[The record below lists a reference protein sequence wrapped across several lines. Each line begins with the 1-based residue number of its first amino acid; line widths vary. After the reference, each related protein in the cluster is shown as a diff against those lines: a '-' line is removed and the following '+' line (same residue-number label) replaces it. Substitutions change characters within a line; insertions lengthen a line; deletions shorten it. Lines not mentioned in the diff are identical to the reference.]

1 MNYNKKTVQ
10 DVDVRGKKVLLR
22 CDFNVP
28 QDKETGAITSDK
40 RIVAALPT
48 IRYLLD
54 NGAAVIACS
63 HLGKPKGEWKAKL
76 TLAPVAQ
83 RLSQLL
89 GQEVIFAKDIV
100 GEDAKAKAA
109 ALKPGQIMLLENLRF
124 DIREE
129 KNDPGFARELADMAE
144 LYVSDAF
151 GTVHRA
157 HASTAGVAAYLPAVS
172 GFLVA
177 KELAVMGKALD
188 DPKRPFVAVLGGA
201 KVSDKIAVINN
212 LLDKADTVIIGGGM
226 AYTFA
231 KAQGGSIGKSLCE
244 PDKLDYALEMI
255 EKAKKN
261 GVKLLL
267 PTDTV
272 AADDFSNDA
281 HRQVVSTMT
290 IPDGWE
296 GMDIGPDTIIIGG
309 GMAYTFAKAQGG
321 SIGKSLCEPD
331 KLDYALEMIEKAK
344 KNGVKLLLP
353 TDTVAA
359 DDFSNDAKR
368 QVVSTMA
375 IPESWEGMDIG
386 PDTIKTFCG
395 AVKGAGTVVW
405 NGPMGVFEFDNFAAG
420 TRAMAQ
426 ALADSGAVTIVGG
439 GDSAA
444 AVEQLGFAD
453 KITHISTGGGAS
465 LEFLEGK
472 ELPGVACLLD
482 K

>member
-1 MNYNKKTVQ
+1 MNYNKKTIL
-10 DVDVRGKKVLLR
+10 DVDVAGKKILLR

-48 IRYLLD
+48 IRYLLEKK
-54 NGAAVIACS
+54 AAVIACS
-63 HLGKPKGEWKAKL
+63 HLGKPKGEWKSKL
-76 TLAPVAQ
+76 SLAPVAQ

-109 ALKPGQIMLLENLRF
+109 ALQGGQIMLLENLRF
-124 DIREE
+124 DPREE
-129 KNDPGFARELADMAE
+129 KNDPSFAKELASMAE

-172 GFLVA
+172 GLLVA
-177 KELAVMGKALD
+177 KELEVMGGALNN
-188 DPKRPFVAVLGGA
+188 PKRPFVAVLGGA
-201 KVSDKIAVINN
+201 KVSDKIGVINN
-212 LLDKADTVIIGGGM
+212 LLDKA
-226 AYTFA
+226 
-231 KAQGGSIGKSLCE
+231 
-244 PDKLDYALEMI
+244 
-255 EKAKKN
+255 
-261 GVKLLL
+261 
-267 PTDTV
+267 
-272 AADDFSNDA
+272 
-281 HRQVVSTMT
+281 
-290 IPDGWE
+290 
-296 GMDIGPDTIIIGG
+296 DTIIIGG

-321 SIGKSLCEPD
+321 SIGKSLCEED
-331 KLDYALEMIEKAK
+331 KLDYAREMIAKAE
-344 KNGVKLLLP
+344 KNGVRLLLP
-353 TDTVAA
+353 SDTMAA

-375 IPESWEGMDIG
+375 IPDGWEGMDIG
-386 PDTIKTFCG
+386 PDTIRTFCE

-405 NGPMGVFEFDNFAAG
+405 NGPMGVFEFENFAAG

-426 ALADSGAVTIVGG
+426 ALADSGAITIVGG

-444 AVEQLGFAD
+444 AVEQMGFAD

-465 LEFLEGK
+465 LEFLEGL

>member
-1 MNYNKKTVQ
+1 MNYNKKTIL
-10 DVDVRGKKVLLR
+10 DVDVAGKKILLR

-48 IRYLLD
+48 IRYLLEKK
-54 NGAAVIACS
+54 AAVIACS
-63 HLGKPKGEWKAKL
+63 HLGKPKGEWKPKL
-76 TLAPVAQ
+76 SLAPVAQ
-83 RLSQLL
+83 RLSELL

-109 ALKPGQIMLLENLRF
+109 ALQGGQIMLLENLRF
-124 DIREE
+124 DPREE
-129 KNDPGFARELADMAE
+129 KNDPEFARELASMAE

-157 HASTAGVAAYLPAVS
+157 HASTVGVAAYLPAVS
-172 GFLVA
+172 GLLVA
-177 KELAVMGKALD
+177 KELEVMGGALN

-201 KVSDKIAVINN
+201 KVSDKIGVINN

-244 PDKLDYALEMI
+244 E
-255 EKAKKN
+255 
-261 GVKLLL
+261 
-267 PTDTV
+267 
-272 AADDFSNDA
+272 
-281 HRQVVSTMT
+281 
-290 IPDGWE
+290 
-296 GMDIGPDTIIIGG
+296 
-309 GMAYTFAKAQGG
+309 
-321 SIGKSLCEPD
+321 D

-375 IPESWEGMDIG
+375 IPDGWEGMDIG
-386 PDTIKTFCG
+386 PDTIRTFCD

-405 NGPMGVFEFDNFAAG
+405 NGPMGVFEFDNFAAS

-444 AVEQLGFAD
+444 AVEQMGFAD
-453 KITHISTGGGAS
+453 RITHISTGGGAS
-465 LEFLEGK
+465 LEFLEGL

>member
-1 MNYNKKTVQ
+1 MNYNKKTIL
-10 DVDVRGKKVLLR
+10 DVDVAGKKILLR

-48 IRYLLD
+48 IRCLLEKK
-54 NGAAVIACS
+54 AAVIACS

-76 TLAPVAQ
+76 SLAPVAQ
-83 RLSQLL
+83 RLSELL

-100 GEDAKAKAA
+100 GEDARAKAA
-109 ALKPGQIMLLENLRF
+109 ALQGGQIMLLENLRF
-124 DIREE
+124 DPREE
-129 KNDPGFARELADMAE
+129 KNDPEFARELASMAE

-172 GFLVA
+172 GLLVA
-177 KELAVMGKALD
+177 KELEIMGGALN

-201 KVSDKIAVINN
+201 KVSDKIGVINN
-212 LLDKADTVIIGGGM
+212 LLDKADTIIIGGGM

-244 PDKLDYALEMI
+244 DDKLDYAREMI

-281 HRQVVSTMT
+281 RRQVVSTMS

-296 GMDIGPDTIIIGG
+296 GMDIGPDTI
-309 GMAYTFAKAQGG
+309 K
-321 SIGKSLCEPD
+321 
-331 KLDYALEMIEKAK
+331 
-344 KNGVKLLLP
+344 V
-353 TDTVAA
+353 
-359 DDFSNDAKR
+359 
-368 QVVSTMA
+368 
-375 IPESWEGMDIG
+375 
-386 PDTIKTFCG
+386 FCD

-444 AVEQLGFAD
+444 AVEQTGFAD
-453 KITHISTGGGAS
+453 RITHISTGGGAS
-465 LEFLEGK
+465 LEFLEGL